1 VHKIFNYES
10 KVMQAVMDLA
20 RMIVMNL
27 LYLVCCI
34 PIVTIGAAQAGLYSG
49 IRHLQNKELDTPC
62 LPEFIKGMKS
72 GFKTVTLVH
81 SVSLLPL
88 AIVAGSFVVSWLLNQ
103 AGQKIPVWTSGA
115 CIMLFAA
122 WHTVMVIFHAS
133 FECRPKELVANTFR
147 VMLAFPLQSIL
158 SGILLWLPATL
169 FVMFPMLFL
178 QTLPLIITVYYSVAY
193 EVILLLVKKPLK
205 KIKDSM
211 FPAA

>member
-115 CIMLFAA
+115 CIMLFAT

-193 EVILLLVKKPLK
+193 EVILLLMKKPLV
-205 KIKDSM
+205 KIKAAM
-211 FPAA
+211 FPEE